1 MKAVNIYH
9 IITFLLSQNS
19 SQIALSFKIL
29 KVNKTT
35 VKLFINEIFF
45 YIRMHSQKAFF
56 HSLTCFL
63 SLLANPSSRPVV
75 AILAISKPLLR
86 QCEFARL

>member
-1 MKAVNIYH
+1 MKAVKIYH

-35 VKLFINEIFF
+35 VKLFINDFF
-45 YIRMHSQKAFF
+45 YFQE
-56 HSLTCFL
+56 TW
-63 SLLANPSSRPVV
+63 
-75 AILAISKPLLR
+75 
-86 QCEFARL
+86 FAGGMKTTSF

>member
-35 VKLFINEIFF
+35 VKLFINDFF
-45 YIRMHSQKAFF
+45 YFQE
-56 HSLTCFL
+56 TW
-63 SLLANPSSRPVV
+63 
-75 AILAISKPLLR
+75 
-86 QCEFARL
+86 FAGGMKTTSF